1 MENDDKLA
9 GLIIRNIAELE
20 GALKYLEEQVTP
32 RLAEAI
38 FEIIESSAGASDW
51 YFSDTSDPGGW
62 FCLKDWLIAG
72 RSKPDANMWLQIQTP
87 GDDPSETWE
96 GSFSRGLATEHT
108 AALLLRYNRVGKRQW
123 AELRAGLPD
132 AMDSIRSAG
141 FVVDGDQ
148 IYFSLPL
155 DREQLAKAFEQR
167 DISAALGRIEE
178 MADALSKAIPALNML
193 HEAQAQLID

>member
-1 MENDDKLA
+1 MENDNQLA

-20 GALKYLEEQVTP
+20 GALKYLEERVTP

-38 FEIIESSAGASDW
+38 FEIVESSAGASDW
-51 YFSDTSDPGGW
+51 YFSDSSDPGGW

-72 RSKPDANMWLQIQTP
+72 QSKADANMWLQIATP
-87 GDDPSETWE
+87 GDDLSETWE
-96 GSFSRGLATEHT
+96 GSFAGGLAAEHT
-108 AALLLRYNRVGKRQW
+108 AALVVRYARVGKRQW

-132 AMDSIRSAG
+132 AMDSIRAAG

-155 DREQLAKAFEQR
+155 DREALAEAFEQG
-167 DISAALGRIEE
+167 DISTALGRIEE
-178 MADALSKAIPALNML
+178 MALALARAIPALNAI
-193 HEAQAQLID
+193 HQALTRMID